1 MWEDPIVNEVR
12 KVRQAHAARF
22 NYDLQAIYAD
32 LKEQERNSGRVFVS
46 YPPGSCKAIQKTVR
60 TQNP

>member
-1 MWEDPIVNEVR
+1 MWEDPIVDEVR

-32 LKEQERNSGRVFVS
+32 LKEQEKNSGRVFVS
-46 YPPGSCKAIQKTVR
+46 YPPRSCKATQKTVS
-60 TQNP
+60 TQNS